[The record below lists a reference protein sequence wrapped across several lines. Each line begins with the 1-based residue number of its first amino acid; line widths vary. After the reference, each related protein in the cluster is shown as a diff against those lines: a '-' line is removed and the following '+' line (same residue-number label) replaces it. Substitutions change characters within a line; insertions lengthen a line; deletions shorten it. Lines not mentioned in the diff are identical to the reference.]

1 MDNTRSNISEWRPFI
16 ELCVVLVT
24 ILGSTVPLYI
34 HMDNR
39 SHDQIT
45 AIHQTLEGIRQ
56 DMRDF
61 HGKLERQDA
70 EFKAYVMYNRGKE

>member
-1 MDNTRSNISEWRPFI
+1 MENTTSKTSEWRPFL

-39 SHDQIT
+39 AHEQVV

-56 DMRDF
+56 DIRDF
-61 HGKLERQDA
+61 HGRLCSIEER
-70 EFKAYVMYNRGKE
+70 NRGK

>member
-1 MDNTRSNISEWRPFI
+1 MENTTLKPSEWRPFL
-16 ELCVVLVT
+16 ELWVVLVI

-39 SHDQIT
+39 AHEQVV
-45 AIHQTLEGIRQ
+45 AIHKTLEGIRQ

-61 HGKLERQDA
+61 HLRFCSIEER
-70 EFKAYVMYNRGKE
+70 NRGKQ

>member
-1 MDNTRSNISEWRPFI
+1 MENTQSAIKEWRPLL

-24 ILGSTVPLYI
+24 VLGSTVPLYI

-39 SHDQIT
+39 AHEQVT

-61 HGKLERQDA
+61 HGRLCAIEERN
-70 EFKAYVMYNRGKE
+70 KGK